1 MKGKHFLYICIVL
14 KVAIKCLTN
23 FLFCLGEPKENHKKE
38 LFYGENLLCKRVRF
52 HSNWGKQ
59 QQIQCLSAG
68 VLKNSRVT
76 LRGTFVC
83 EAYPIL
89 LIVGAYCL
97 AWQQTMKKVYRIYRE
112 IPNNVIF
119 VRNFRKNN
127 INIVKLSKSVIHA
140 EVYQMINRVFTALVD
155 F

>member
-23 FLFCLGEPKENHKKE
+23 FLFCLGEPKKNHKKE

-97 AWQQTMKKVYRIYRE
+97 AWQQTMNRIYRE
-112 IPNNVIF
+112 YLRMLFLLGIF
-119 VRNFRKNN
+119 GRTTLILLN
-127 INIVKLSKSVIHA
+127 
-140 EVYQMINRVFTALVD
+140 YQSQLYTQKFTKWLID
-155 F
+155 FVQH